1 MQGQA
6 SQVANISSDETSELR
21 QHWVLVAAC
30 MVGFA
35 FGTVTSA
42 SAGLFMEPLGKEFGW
57 SRTLLSSGLSIAA
70 IGSFFLSPFLG
81 VVIDRWGTR
90 RMVLTGIVLTA
101 CVISSLSLLDGAVWM
116 WFAIWSVYA
125 FTGAMI
131 KSTVWSASISS
142 VFEKSRGLALGLA
155 LSGTAIGQA
164 IIPPITEALIRNFG
178 WREAFVMLGMGGG
191 ALTFIFCALFLF
203 DGYDKSRKQRQEK
216 GESKPKGPLLDVPGL
231 SIPEAWRSV
240 ALWRIAISLFL
251 MMVITIALNIHQFE
265 ILRSSGVDRTSAS
278 WYTGIAGLAGVA
290 GKLVT
295 GWLLDRYHAR
305 WVGGWTLAMTVIA
318 FIILLLPNLTAPMII
333 TAMIINGYAAG
344 TKLQIASFLTSAYGG
359 MRNFGT
365 IYGTL
370 ASLIAAGSG
379 LGPLV
384 AGAIYD
390 IYGNYHPFLIFGM
403 VGTLFSSWLI
413 FGLGEYP
420 RFEEEA
426 QEAFA

>member
-1 MQGQA
+1 MQSEV
-6 SQVANISSDETSELR
+6 SQLEVGTSDARSELR
-21 QHWVLVAAC
+21 QHWILILAC

-57 SRTLLSSGLSIAA
+57 SRALLSSGLSIAA
-70 IGSFFLSPFLG
+70 IGSFFLSPLMG

-90 RMVLTGIVLTA
+90 RMVLLGIVLTA
-101 CVISSLSLLDGAVWM
+101 CVISSLSLLNGAVWM
-116 WFAIWSVYA
+116 WFAVWTVYA
-125 FTGAMI
+125 FTGVMI

-142 VFEKSRGLALGLA
+142 AFDKSRGIALGFA

-178 WREAFVMLGMGGG
+178 WREAFVLLGFGGG
-191 ALTFIFCALFLF
+191 SIAFVFCALFLF
-203 DGYDKSRKQRQEK
+203 DGYDKSRLQRAK
-216 GESKPKGPLLDVPGL
+216 LGETKPKGPLLDVPGL
-231 SIPEAWRSV
+231 SIADAWRSV

-251 MMVITIALNIHQFE
+251 MMTITIALNIHQFE

-318 FIILLLPNLTAPMII
+318 FVILIMPNLSAAMII

-379 LGPLV
+379 LGPVL
-384 AGAIYD
+384 AGLIFD
-390 IYGNYHPFLIFGM
+390 FYGHYEPFLIFGI

-420 RFEEEA
+420 DFEKRPEEA
-426 QEAFA
+426 FG